1 MYIQSNGSTCLQVE
15 KGDTKDKGAEC
26 DLCGVGLLL
35 ERLDGVMPF
44 EEWSTMPLL
53 CAYSSGYT
61 LMLISLIGVADNFM
75 LVRSNPGT
83 QKEK

>member
-1 MYIQSNGSTCLQVE
+1 MYVQSNGNTCLQVE

-44 EEWSTMPLL
+44 EQWSTMPLL

-61 LMLISLIGVADNFM
+61 LMLIIPIGVADNIM

>member
-44 EEWSTMPLL
+44 EQWSTMPLL

>member
-1 MYIQSNGSTCLQVE
+1 MYVQSNGNTCLQVE

-44 EEWSTMPLL
+44 EQWSTMPLL